1 MTQAIIAAG
10 GKGSRMQGTVNKLLM
25 LLDRKPVLAYSLE
38 QFNASDFIDHIHIV
52 AHPDDIT
59 EVESLLKDN
68 KYPKV
73 SAVIPGGEKRQDSV
87 YNGIKAIKA
96 DRDEIIVVH
105 NGANPFADQN
115 IIGKVVLAAEQ
126 HGAAAAGFP
135 ANDSI
140 KIAEEH
146 GFVQKT
152 IPRNNLW
159 HMQTPQ
165 AAKSY
170 LLTEAYVKAYN
181 DNYYGTDDMELIE
194 RLERTWKLVECG
206 RENFK
211 ITYPHD
217 LENAKLILGADRVG
231 LGQDSHRFDA
241 NKKLVLGGMFI
252 PNEAGLE
259 ANSDGDVIL
268 HSLFNAL
275 SLSVGGKSLGFYAD
289 PLCAQGIRD
298 SSVYLTIALDMA
310 REKGFAINNIS
321 VMLECKKPRLEKFE
335 ELIKRNISRICKI
348 AQEQVGLAVTSGEGL
363 TAWGKGEG
371 IQCFCIVLLKKI

>member
-1 MTQAIIAAG
+1 MPTCMTQAIILAG

-38 QFNASDFIDHIHIV
+38 QFDASDFIDHIHIV

-59 EVESLLKDN
+59 EVESILKDN

-146 GFVQKT
+146 GFVNKT

-181 DNYYGTDDMELIE
+181 DNFYGTDDMELIE
-194 RLERTWKLVECG
+194 RLGCTWKLVECG

-217 LENAKLILGADRVG
+217 LENAKLIVGADRVG
-231 LGQDSHRFDA
+231 LGQDSHRFDT
-241 NKKLVLGGMFI
+241 NKKLVLGGTFI

-259 ANSDGDVIL
+259 ANSDGDVIQS
-268 HSLFNAL
+268 HKN
-275 SLSVGGKSLGFYAD
+275 Y
-289 PLCAQGIRD
+289 R
-298 SSVYLTIALDMA
+298 
-310 REKGFAINNIS
+310 
-321 VMLECKKPRLEKFE
+321 
-335 ELIKRNISRICKI
+335 
-348 AQEQVGLAVTSGEGL
+348 
-363 TAWGKGEG
+363 
-371 IQCFCIVLLKKI
+371 